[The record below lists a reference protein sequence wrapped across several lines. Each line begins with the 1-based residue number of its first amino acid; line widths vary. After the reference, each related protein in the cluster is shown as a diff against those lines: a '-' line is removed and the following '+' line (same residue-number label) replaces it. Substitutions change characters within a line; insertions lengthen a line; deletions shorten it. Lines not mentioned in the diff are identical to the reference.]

1 MNLQISFSLLL
12 IFLSNYS
19 LIHICVI
26 SVLCERTCFFLQFR
40 ARLWC
45 SLEANSIAFT
55 NRIGN
60 ISKCRS
66 RVVTYH
72 EDFLHI
78 KPHGALITKSCEIMW
93 QTKTISTIR
102 VHMAT
107 KPGRMVTFLDTVSAP
122 PLSAFLLGGQL
133 SVPHFEKGGISKKMS
148 AREDLKSFC
157 YRFLVVRANCFLCQK
172 RNNMASRA

>member
-1 MNLQISFSLLL
+1 MFVLLVFYVNAL
-12 IFLSNYS
+12 
-19 LIHICVI
+19 V
-26 SVLCERTCFFLQFR
+26 FFLQFR

-107 KPGRMVTFLDTVSAP
+107 KPGRMVTYLDPVSAP
-122 PLSAFLLGGQL
+122 PPPSLPFCWGDNFQSHIL
-133 SVPHFEKGGISKKMS
+133 KRGGISKKMS
-148 AREDLKSFC
+148 AREDLKSSY
-157 YRFLVVRANCFLCQK
+157 YRCLVVRANCVSCFKKETIWLRGLNFKCWSWSVLYKQPT
-172 RNNMASRA
+172 NV

>member
-1 MNLQISFSLLL
+1 MFVLLVFYVNAL
-12 IFLSNYS
+12 
-19 LIHICVI
+19 V
-26 SVLCERTCFFLQFR
+26 FFLQFR

-107 KPGRMVTFLDTVSAP
+107 KPGRMVTYLDTVSAP
-122 PLSAFLLGGQL
+122 PPPSL
-133 SVPHFEKGGISKKMS
+133 P
-148 AREDLKSFC
+148 FC
-157 YRFLVVRANCFLCQK
+157 W
-172 RNNMASRA
+172 RNNFQSHILKRGGSVKKWVPGRT

>member
-1 MNLQISFSLLL
+1 MFVLLVFYVNAL
-12 IFLSNYS
+12 
-19 LIHICVI
+19 V
-26 SVLCERTCFFLQFR
+26 FFLQFR

-133 SVPHFEKGGISKKMS
+133 SVPQFEKGVIRKESVLGRLKKFLPWILKKDYSK
-148 AREDLKSFC
+148 
-157 YRFLVVRANCFLCQK
+157 
-172 RNNMASRA
+172 

>member
-1 MNLQISFSLLL
+1 MFVLLVFYVNAL
-12 IFLSNYS
+12 
-19 LIHICVI
+19 V
-26 SVLCERTCFFLQFR
+26 FFLQFR